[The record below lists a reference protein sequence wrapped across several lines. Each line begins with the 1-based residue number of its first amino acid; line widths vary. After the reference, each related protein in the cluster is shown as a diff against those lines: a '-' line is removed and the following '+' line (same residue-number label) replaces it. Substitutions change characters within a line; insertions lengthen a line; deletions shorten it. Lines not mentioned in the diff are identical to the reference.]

1 MQWKHGN
8 TLLNTIL
15 SRMLS
20 FCAYALFRKLCTPL
34 NSEPGTPLYLMY
46 VANNMNTERFE
57 IASTTVEDH
66 FYERIWAF
74 HIVLGLDHG
83 HEEILLLG
91 ENTSD
96 GHQDNQRKNQRKE
109 KGKISLFFFMFFRF
123 QRLFEALCTAQKMKF
138 STKD

>member
-20 FCAYALFRKLCTPL
+20 FCVYALFRKLCTPL

-91 ENTSD
+91 ENHIRRSSR
-96 GHQDNQRKNQRKE
+96 QSKKKSKKRKRKNLSILLYVLQVP
-109 KGKISLFFFMFFRF
+109 KIIWSTVH
-123 QRLFEALCTAQKMKF
+123 CTENEIF
-138 STKD
+138 H